1 MDFLQALIDLIFF
14 PFSGAMEPE
23 DPLMIALITVLIG
36 ISVPLLFWRVSHAF
50 TNIR

>member
-23 DPLMIALITVLIG
+23 DPLMIALLAVLIG
-36 ISVPLLFWRVSHAF
+36 ISIPLLFWRVSHAF
-50 TNIR
+50 TNLR